1 MYEKYWALTEKP
13 FDNTPDPRFM
23 YYSNKHEEA
32 LTRILYA
39 IKEGKGAAML
49 TGEYGSGKTVLSRII
64 IDELIKDK
72 IYEVALIT
80 HPQLSPFQFIQEIIY
95 QLKNE
100 HVNGSKPELLH
111 MMQDIVYKNYKDGKK
126 TVILIDES
134 QIIKSVETFE
144 ELRLFLNFQL
154 NDRFLMTLI
163 LIGQPEL
170 LPKVRSIPQL
180 WQRLGIKY
188 HLTGLTLS
196 EAEAYIKHRLSV
208 ANAQVAEIFT
218 KDAIEIIYNY
228 SKGLPRSMNNACDMC
243 LLIGF
248 GQEAKIIDRSLAQKV
263 VEDLKM
269 ENFSHAQ
276 DV

>member
-1 MYEKYWALTEKP
+1 MYEKYWGLTEKP
-13 FDNTPDPRFM
+13 FENTPNPRFM

-32 LTRILYA
+32 LTRLLYA
-39 IKEGKGAAML
+39 IKEEKGSAML
-49 TGEYGSGKTVLSRII
+49 TGEYGSGKTILSRII

-80 HPQLSPFQFIQEIIY
+80 HPQLSPIEFIQEIIY

-100 HVNGSKPELLH
+100 HVEGSKPQLLH
-111 MMQDIVYKNYKDGKK
+111 MMQDIIYKNFKDGKK
-126 TVILIDES
+126 VVILIDEA
-134 QIIKSVETFE
+134 QIVKSRQTFE
-144 ELRLFLNFQL
+144 EVRLFLNFQL
-154 NDRFLMTLI
+154 NDRFLITLI

-170 LPKVRSIPQL
+170 LNRVREIPQL

-188 HLTGLTLS
+188 HLSGLTHK

-208 ANAQVAEIFT
+208 AGAKPDIFT
-218 KDAIEIIYNY
+218 ADAIEIIHNY
-228 SKGLPRSMNNACDMC
+228 SKGIPRSINNACDMS

-248 GQEAKIIDRSLAQKV
+248 GQEAKVIDRDLASKV

-269 ENFSHAQ
+269 ESFLYAKN
-276 DV
+276 V